1 VKGEDNKFDYLSQI
15 YERFTKENKIN
26 LMKTAKHLL
35 EVQKEDAGMLADA
48 ESPPAPPNE
57 TEKGLG

>member
-1 VKGEDNKFDYLSQI
+1 VKKEVNKFDYLSQI
-15 YERFTKENKIN
+15 YERFTKENKEN

-48 ESPPAPPNE
+48 PVPPNE
-57 TEKGLG
+57 AEKRV